1 MTASGGLFAGF
12 YPGAVGS
19 AIADRQRTAYGREL
33 GHAAR
38 GRASSGMLPLPPP
51 PPPPMQPAHGR
62 HHHGHVEPLRRR
74 ATLPAPGHAR
84 RPARPR
90 PAPPRRLHRD
100 PPRTAAAPR
109 PPAAAASGRA

>member
-19 AIADRQRTAYGREL
+19 AIADRQRTARGREL

-51 PPPPMQPAHGR
+51 PAPPMQ
-62 HHHGHVEPLRRR
+62 L
-74 ATLPAPGHAR
+74 APGGDLVGQVRPLFGPVPLPPGDPSR
-84 RPARPR
+84 RPAGI
-90 PAPPRRLHRD
+90 L
-100 PPRTAAAPR
+100 R
-109 PPAAAASGRA
+109 PPLNVSKYASPPHPGAHVHR

>member
-19 AIADRQRTAYGREL
+19 AIADRQRTARGREL

-51 PPPPMQPAHGR
+51 PAPPLQ
-62 HHHGHVEPLRRR
+62 L
-74 ATLPAPGHAR
+74 APGGDRVGRVRTLVGAVALHAGAPQR
-84 RPARPR
+84 QPPRISRARLDVVACDLPPQLRPR
-90 PAPPRRLHRD
+90 AHRL
-100 PPRTAAAPR
+100 PV
-109 PPAAAASGRA
+109 AS

>member
-19 AIADRQRTAYGREL
+19 AIADRQRTARGREL

-51 PPPPMQPAHGR
+51 RPPTAQSAHGAAR
-62 HHHGHVEPLRRR
+62 ARR
-74 ATLPAPGHAR
+74 A
-84 RPARPR
+84 ARPTQATVSAGFTLSQ
-90 PAPPRRLHRD
+90 PAPPAPAPER
-100 PPRTAAAPR
+100 APR
-109 PPAAAASGRA
+109 AFATRPSWPAAIARS